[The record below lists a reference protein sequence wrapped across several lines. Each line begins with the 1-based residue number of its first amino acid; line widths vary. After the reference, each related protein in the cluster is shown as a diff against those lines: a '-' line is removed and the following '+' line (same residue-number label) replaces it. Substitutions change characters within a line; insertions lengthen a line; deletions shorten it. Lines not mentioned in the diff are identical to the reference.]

1 MYAYCGEYP
10 LSVQLRPS
18 NIDGAAGAQELFE
31 RIVDKLRRAW
41 PSTHIILRAD
51 SGFCRDDLLAWC
63 EKTRGVDYVVGLANN
78 ARLTK
83 ALDQVGHRCE
93 TVSSRDPG
101 YMRRQGKVWVEFD
114 FAHP

>member
-63 EKTRGVDYVVGLANN
+63 EKTRGVDYVVGL
-78 ARLTK
+78 
-83 ALDQVGHRCE
+83 G
-93 TVSSRDPG
+93 
-101 YMRRQGKVWVEFD
+101 RQGKVWVEFD